1 MAARRPDGATATIRH
16 TPRFVTEDMVAL
28 RLAALRGVGVCQ
40 FPTFVVQ
47 DDIKTGRMIDLLPGW
62 APRPASFM
70 PPFPRGEDCCRQ
82 YERSWTFSQRSMLRS
97 KEWMA
102 EQVGI
107 EINKAANR
115 GRKNRGGTMPI
126 GKDHLGKT
134 ASCRNTVAPSSRY
147 AR

>member
-1 MAARRPDGATATIRH
+1 
-16 TPRFVTEDMVAL
+16 
-28 RLAALRGVGVCQ
+28 
-40 FPTFVVQ
+40 
-47 DDIKTGRMIDLLPGW
+47 
-62 APRPASFM
+62 M

-82 YERSWTFSQRSMLRS
+82 YERSWTFLQRSMLRS